1 MVEKWLSGKL
11 EFGGQKINLVPPEL
25 TQEEIASVP
34 GGAAAQNNLDS
45 VQWEVLE
52 RNGGKMVIK
61 ADESK
66 YWLAQG
72 GVITEEFEALR
83 SKHLELVGS
92 GNEAADAESS
102 LVAVESETR
111 ESEENPQTNEEK
123 ESLAQLEESPGVEV
137 KVQSEVAQVEL
148 ILAKDGSVWLLASA
162 NKTLNK
168 FTQLG
173 GFGTGQ
179 YVPAEGEQGLEFK
192 LPLGDKSLVQLDEG
206 SWKADGSG
214 TSVISLYKLLI
225 MCENEKH
232 ITEHKASY
240 LTIKRKADTNLEG
253 GMDGF
258 DITYKTHMRFKCLP
272 QDRLSGK
279 NFFSKLVSNA
289 AGFQQILPVF
299 RFRFERVGAT
309 LKLQKPH
316 IITKG
321 SIQLKAGKPMK
332 IK

>member
-1 MVEKWLSGKL
+1 MVDKWLSGKL

-25 TQEEIASVP
+25 TQEEVSSVP
-34 GGAAAQNNLDS
+34 GGPAALNNLDS
-45 VQWEVLE
+45 VQFEVLE

-61 ADESK
+61 ADETKFWS
-66 YWLAQG
+66 AQG

-83 SKHLELVGS
+83 SKHLEMVGS
-92 GNEAADAESS
+92 GHEAGEADS
-102 LVAVESETR
+102 LVAVDSETR
-111 ESEENPQTNEEK
+111 GSEENTQTNEEK

-148 ILAKDGSVWLLASA
+148 ILAKDGSVWLLANA

-179 YVPAEGEQGLEFK
+179 YVPAEGEEGLEFK
-192 LPLGDKSLVQLDEG
+192 LALGDKSLVQLDEG
-206 SWKADGSG
+206 SWKPEGSG
-214 TSVISLYKLLI
+214 TSVISFYKLLI

-258 DITYKTHMRFKCLP
+258 EITYKTHMRFKCLA

-289 AGFQQILPVF
+289 AGFEQILPVF
-299 RFRFERVGAT
+299 RFRFERVGGT

-316 IITKG
+316 MITKG